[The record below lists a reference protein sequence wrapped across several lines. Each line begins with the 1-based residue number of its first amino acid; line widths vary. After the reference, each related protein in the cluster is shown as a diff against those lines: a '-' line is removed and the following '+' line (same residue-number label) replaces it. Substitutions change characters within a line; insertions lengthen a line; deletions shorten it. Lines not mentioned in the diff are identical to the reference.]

1 MRKVVQTDGAPRA
14 IGAYS
19 QAIVADGWVWVSG
32 QIALDPAGGELVQ
45 GDVEAETGRVM
56 KNLTAVLEAAGSGL
70 DHVVRATIYLT
81 DLGDFDAVN
90 RIYGSHF
97 AESAPA
103 RACVE
108 VSRLPRGARVEIDA
122 VAQVVSAEE
131 GGG

>member
-1 MRKVVQTDGAPRA
+1 MRRAVRTDGAPAA

-32 QIALDPAGGELVQ
+32 QIGLDPADGQMVAGEIET
-45 GDVEAETGRVM
+45 EADRVM
-56 KNLTAVLEAAGSGL
+56 KNLKAVLEAAGSGL

-81 DLGDFDAVN
+81 DLGNFDAVN
-90 RIYGSHF
+90 RVYGGHF
-97 AESAPA
+97 GDAAPA

-122 VAQVVSAEE
+122 VARVTGEA
-131 GGG
+131 G

>member
-19 QAIVADGWVWVSG
+19 QAIVAGGWVWVSG
-32 QIALDPAGGELVQ
+32 QIALDPVAGEMVQ
-45 GDVEAETGRVM
+45 ADIEVETGRVM
-56 KNLTAVLEAAGSGL
+56 KNLQAVLEAAGSGL
-70 DHVVRATIYLT
+70 DQIVRATIYLT

-90 RIYGSHF
+90 RVYGSHF
-97 AESAPA
+97 ERSAPA

-122 VAQVVSAEE
+122 VAQAGPAAEDAD
-131 GGG
+131 